1 MEAMAKFLANSKR
14 LTYFNIRHSH
24 LLNIDFSQNMDEI
37 IIKNF
42 KTDPEQ
48 IVTMERTSFQEIQ
61 IDGAKYVKT

>member
-24 LLNIDFSQNMDEI
+24 LLNIDFSQNMDKI

-48 IVTMERTSFQEIQ
+48 IVTIERTSF
-61 IDGAKYVKT
+61 